1 MYVENISISLEQLGY
16 KPFKGL
22 IIDSGIWI
30 KKIEINID
38 QTLLGGLTWENER
51 KCYAH
56 VTYDIRG
63 RIVTV
68 FVRVLLAF
76 RHWIR
81 FVFTQARSK
90 IKPTGIRIGPPIKSK
105 NGSKILI
112 EECVDYARKTPKP
125 LPYHST
131 IFAFQVWGLNMVC
144 IQNSNVPVQLRSFEE
159 GQKHWHWKLE
169 VRIRLRCFKAAPDS
183 DRNHVVF
190 LAPQYFDCG
199 RARALILERHLKSWS
214 GRSDNCKGSSSFLTS
229 RATRIWI
236 DEKPITFQERGF
248 LFLQGGKALKF

>member
-90 IKPTGIRIGPPIKSK
+90 IKYRNPDRAANQIEKWFKNIDRRMCGLRPQNPKTLAISFYNLCFSSLRFEYGLYSK
-105 NGSKILI
+105 
-112 EECVDYARKTPKP
+112 
-125 LPYHST
+125 
-131 IFAFQVWGLNMVC
+131 F
-144 IQNSNVPVQLRSFEE
+144 
-159 GQKHWHWKLE
+159 
-169 VRIRLRCFKAAPDS
+169 
-183 DRNHVVF
+183 
-190 LAPQYFDCG
+190 
-199 RARALILERHLKSWS
+199 
-214 GRSDNCKGSSSFLTS
+214 
-229 RATRIWI
+229 
-236 DEKPITFQERGF
+236 
-248 LFLQGGKALKF
+248 